1 MINYIRHDEQFYGTI
16 KLVTGEEIL
25 GEVLL
30 TKDPDESQGDLLFI
44 QHPAKTKIVEME
56 GKDHTD
62 QKIAVGFI
70 KWVNFSDEEFFVI
83 EERSVISIAPMS
95 KDAIRMYKRWVK
107 KEILHEPESEKGE
120 VPLSPNM
127 GLISKVED
135 ARLFLEH
142 MYKKEPKD
150 PSNP

>member
-30 TKDPDESQGDLLFI
+30 TKDPGLDSDLLFI

-107 KEILHEPESEKGE
+107 KEILHEPEPEKGE
-120 VPLSPNM
+120 VPLSSHM
-127 GLISKVED
+127 GLISNVSD
-135 ARLFLEH
+135 ARSFLESI
-142 MYKKEPKD
+142 YKTEPKD

>member
-1 MINYIRHDEQFYGTI
+1 MINYIRHDEQFYGTV
-16 KLVTGEEIL
+16 KLITGEEIL

-30 TKDPDESQGDLLFI
+30 TKDPGLDTDLLFI

-56 GKDHTD
+56 GNTSTD

-120 VPLSPNM
+120 VPMSSNM
-127 GLISKVED
+127 GLISKVSD
-135 ARLFLEH
+135 ARSFLESI
-142 MYKKEPKD
+142 YKTEPKD

>member
-1 MINYIRHDEQFYGTI
+1 MINYIRHDEQFYGTV
-16 KLVTGEEIL
+16 KLITGEEIL

-30 TKDPDESQGDLLFI
+30 TKDPGLDTDLLFI

-56 GKDHTD
+56 GNSNTD

-95 KDAIRMYKRWVK
+95 KDAIRMYKRLVK

-120 VPLSPNM
+120 VPMSSNM
-127 GLISKVED
+127 GLISKVSD
-135 ARLFLEH
+135 ARSFLESI
-142 MYKKEPKD
+142 YKTEPKD

>member
-1 MINYIRHDEQFYGTI
+1 MINYIRHDEQFYGTV
-16 KLVTGEEIL
+16 KLITGEEIL

-30 TKDPDESQGDLLFI
+30 TKDPGLDTDLLFI

-56 GKDHTD
+56 GNSNTD

-120 VPLSPNM
+120 VPMSSNM
-127 GLISKVED
+127 GLISKVSD
-135 ARLFLEH
+135 ARSFLESI
-142 MYKKEPKD
+142 YKTEPKD

>member
-1 MINYIRHDEQFYGTI
+1 MINYIRHDEQFYGTV
-16 KLVTGEEIL
+16 KLITGEEIL

-30 TKDPDESQGDLLFI
+30 TKDPGLDTDLLFI

-56 GKDHTD
+56 GNTSTD

-120 VPLSPNM
+120 VPMSPTM

-135 ARLFLEH
+135 ARSFLESI
-142 MYKKEPKD
+142 YKTEPKD

>member
-30 TKDPDESQGDLLFI
+30 TKDPGLDSDLLFI

-120 VPLSPNM
+120 VPLSSHM
-127 GLISKVED
+127 GLISNVSD
-135 ARLFLEH
+135 ARSFLESI
-142 MYKKEPKD
+142 YKTEPKD